1 MSSASGLARA
11 AKRAAARVLSAGGYQ
26 LQRVDRM
33 PRTQFERAARPY
45 AERHGAQTLE
55 TVAMLRERYREPV
68 FGVVPVWSVVEML
81 SHVVDQMD
89 HELMN
94 VTQEIHVLQ
103 MLEGMLAEGV
113 GDESLLLAAILH
125 DLGKVLYLVDED
137 PANISGSNAP
147 IGVYEDGRGFDRCVF
162 QWNHDEFGYS
172 RFVGRVP
179 DHVGWLIRY
188 HSVIPG
194 TCLHLMDDR
203 DRDYYDRYWKD
214 FRRWERDTKSIHR
227 VPRTRITDYRDLVA
241 TAFPDPIPF

>member
-1 MSSASGLARA
+1 MSSGNGLTRA
-11 AKRAAARVLSAGGYQ
+11 VKRATAGLLHAGGYQ
-26 LQRVDRM
+26 VQRVDRM
-33 PRTQFERAARPY
+33 PRTQFKEAARPY
-45 AERHGAQTLE
+45 TERHDAQTLA
-55 TVAMLRERYREPV
+55 TVQTLRERYREPV
-68 FGVVPVWSVVEML
+68 FGMVSVWSMVELL
-81 SHVVDQMD
+81 SHVVDRMD

-94 VTQEIHVLQ
+94 VTQEIHVLL

-113 GDESLLLAAILH
+113 DDESILLTAILH

-147 IGVYEDGRGFDRCVF
+147 IGEYEDGQGFDQCVF

-172 RFVGRVP
+172 RFAGRVP

-203 DRDYYDRYWKD
+203 DRDYYERYWKE
-214 FRRWERDTKSIHR
+214 FRRWERDTKSIHH
-227 VPRTRITDYRDLVA
+227 VPRTRIADYRQLVDA
-241 TAFPDPIPF
+241 AFPDPILF